1 MAFYQSEVCM
11 HQKAWEY
18 IINSKHILL
27 VSHVSPDGDT
37 LGSVLALYDVLK
49 RLGKKVSLYN
59 NTKELPRIY
68 DFLPNVNR
76 IKDTIPKYFDLVIG
90 CDCGSFD
97 RLKIPEGDYTLINID
112 HHISN
117 KYFGDVNLVDA
128 SSASAGMVVYRLLIE
143 NCVKISKNCATCLY
157 VSIVED
163 TGFFSYSNVDNQTFK
178 DASNLVELGANPAK
192 IASLLKSRQSLAKV
206 RLLGF
211 VLNNFELYNEAKIAF
226 IYINKEVLLET
237 GAKRYDTK
245 NIINYLRDIVNVR
258 VAVMILEEKYGG
270 FKVSIRSED
279 EIDISCV
286 ARDFDGGGH
295 KNSAGFEVISSDF
308 KEISK
313 NILKKIEDKLV

>member
-1 MAFYQSEVCM
+1 MY
-11 HQKAWEY
+11 QKAWEY

-37 LGSVLALYDVLK
+37 LGSVLALYDALK

-59 NTKELPRIY
+59 GTKELPRIY
-68 DFLPNVNR
+68 DFLPNINR
-76 IKDTIPKYFDLVIG
+76 IKDTVPNYFDLVVS

-97 RLKIPEGDYTLINID
+97 RLKIPKGDYALINID

-117 KYFGDVNLVDA
+117 ENFGDINVLD
-128 SSASAGMVVYRLLIE
+128 SSCVSAGMVVYRLLIE
-143 NCVKISKNCATCLY
+143 NCVKISKDCATCLY

-163 TGFFSYSNVDNQTFK
+163 TGFFSYSNINKQTFV
-178 DASNLVELGANPAK
+178 DVANLTELGANPIK

-226 IYINKEVLLET
+226 IYIDKEVLLKT

-245 NIINYLRDIVNVR
+245 NIINTLRDIVNVQ
-258 VAVMILEEKYGG
+258 VAVMVLEEKYGG
-270 FKVSIRSED
+270 FKISIRSKD
-279 EIDISCV
+279 EVDISSV
-286 ARDFDGGGH
+286 AKAFDGGGH

-308 KEISK
+308 KDLRK
-313 NILKKIEDKLV
+313 NILKKIEEKLI